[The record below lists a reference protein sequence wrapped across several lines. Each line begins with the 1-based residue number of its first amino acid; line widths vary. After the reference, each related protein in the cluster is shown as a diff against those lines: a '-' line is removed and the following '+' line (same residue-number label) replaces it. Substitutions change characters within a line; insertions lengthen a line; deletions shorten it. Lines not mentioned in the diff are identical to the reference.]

1 MIEVKQAIQ
10 IAQDYI
16 KELYHGDEIR
26 DLSLEEVEIAE
37 DNKFWLVTL
46 AFTKQMMQPL
56 NPMEAMTGPK
66 YGRFYKELKIDA
78 EGGQVRSMK
87 NKKL

>member
-1 MIEVKQAIQ
+1 MIKVKRATQ

-16 KELYHGDEIR
+16 KELYHTDEVR
-26 DLSLEEVEIAE
+26 DLSLEEVELAE

-46 AFTKQMMQPL
+46 AFTKQLMQPL

-66 YGRFYKELKIDA
+66 FARFYKELKIYT
-78 EGGQVRSMK
+78 ENGQVHSMK

>member
-1 MIEVKQAIQ
+1 MIDVKQAVKISLE
-10 IAQDYI
+10 YI
-16 KELYHGDEIR
+16 KELYSGDEIR
-26 DLSLEEVEIAE
+26 DLSLEEIEISE

-46 AFTKQMMQPL
+46 AFTKQMMQHL

-66 YGRFYKELKIDA
+66 YSRFYKEIKIDA
-78 EGGQVRSMK
+78 ESGLVRSMK